1 MRAVLSIP
9 LYCVFILH
17 VLLIVSITYTT
28 SLCVRFPTIGTTE
41 AQKYCL
47 RAKIDMASLN
57 GTMRDPV
64 LYR

>member
-1 MRAVLSIP
+1 M
-9 LYCVFILH
+9 YH
-17 VLLIVSITYTT
+17 VLVYLYLSFYTYIDI
-28 SLCVRFPTIGTTE
+28 LLLPLPCIMHIGTPE
-41 AQKYCL
+41 GQAYCL